1 MPDGS
6 FETTFPCISNSLCI
20 GNGSKALEII
30 GQCSTSHREASNFPI
45 GKRSEP
51 RTLVG
56 WGGRWRGDL
65 TTEIVANEIKS
76 DLKSVSVLETA
87 QKHCEHRPVL
97 EVPPGSLRSG
107 FMIHRTHHHQPHP
120 TTTTTTSVSTSLS
133 NIIFTIDCGGGGM
146 GLLLCEE

>member
-1 MPDGS
+1 M
-6 FETTFPCISNSLCI
+6 LC
-20 GNGSKALEII
+20 ALETVLKHWK
-30 GQCSTSHREASNFPI
+30 SSVSARSHTGKPQISLLVNDQNREHW
-45 GKRSEP
+45 
-51 RTLVG
+51 

-107 FMIHRTHHHQPHP
+107 FMIHRAHHHQPHP
-120 TTTTTTSVSTSLS
+120 TTTTIRVNISLKY
-133 NIIFTIDCGGGGM
+133 NIYD
-146 GLLLCEE
+146 